1 MVDVVDQATRSRMMS
16 GIRGRNTKPEKLVR
30 SLLHRRGFRFR
41 ICVKDLPGKPDVVLP
56 RYRCVIFVNGC
67 FWHGHNCALFKLPGT
82 RTEFWKHKIEKNKE
96 NDQKSVAELIEEG
109 WRVCII
115 WECSIRANRKN
126 MSPIIDLVT
135 NWLRVGGQFLET
147 NSGIE
152 SGQS

>member
-67 FWHGHNCALFKLPGT
+67 FWHGHNCGLFKLPGT
-82 RTEFWKHKIEKNKE
+82 RTEFWKRKLEKNQE
-96 NDQKSVAELIEEG
+96 NDQKPIAELIEKG
-109 WRVCII
+109 WRVRISGAPM
-115 WECSIRANRKN
+115 ELN
-126 MSPIIDLVT
+126 MV
-135 NWLRVGGQFLET
+135 
-147 NSGIE
+147 
-152 SGQS
+152 